1 MPENFWPEAEPF
13 VPDATFADGAIP
25 VHAEYQRDPIGW
37 ARDKLGI
44 SEATLRWGVHPAYGS
59 HTWDGTPDP
68 IATAMEAIADGKD
81 VAIESGTGTG
91 KSFGAAIVILW
102 FLACFTDAE
111 VYTFALTEDQL
122 KLYIWKNITELWP
135 RFQPHFPTAEL
146 TSLTLRMRGGIN
158 ETWSAH
164 GLPVQIK
171 AGEAVSSRAAG
182 KHAEHMLLVFEE
194 MAGMDRAIAEAGK
207 NTCTAPHNLRW
218 GHGNPNNHL
227 DTLHRMTEEPGVVAI
242 RASSLDHP
250 NVVCRNPSIVPG
262 AVSQVSIDKRLAE
275 YGEQD
280 PIYQSRVRG
289 FSPEQAANALFRK
302 AWLDASASRFALRLL
317 PESTN
322 PVPGLVTGK
331 GVDAANSEHGDEASI
346 CDFAGN
352 CMVRLDAFPCPDSN
366 VLGATVVREA
376 RKQGLPPNRVA
387 VDAIGVGAGTVNEA
401 RRLGFVVQAL
411 YAGGKP
417 MTMIEKAEDGRTVE
431 WSPDVNQFDNLRSQM
446 LWQLRLD
453 FQNNAIDVPKDDE
466 LWQELLA
473 HTFAEPAKTEVAS
486 KDEVKKVIGRSPNK
500 SDSTMMANW
509 VRVRIVTP
517 LVTDTAEGVSMGWS
531 YKHNRPSQRESADDY
546 MQKLLNGGRQDPTV
560 GRYFTPRRNV
570 R

>member
-1 MPENFWPEAEPF
+1 MSDDFWSEPEPLVTE
-13 VPDATFADGAIP
+13 ATFASHAAS
-25 VHAEYQRDPIGW
+25 VHTEYQRDPIGW

-44 SEATLRWGVHPAYGS
+44 PEATLRWSLHPAYRQ
-59 HTWDGTPDP
+59 HVWDGTPDP
-68 IATAMEAIADGKD
+68 LATAMEAIAQWKD
-81 VAIESGTGTG
+81 VAIESGTGVG
-91 KSFGAAIVILW
+91 KSYAAAVLILW
-102 FLACFTDAE
+102 FLACFENAE

-135 RFQPHFPTAEL
+135 RFRVHFPQAQL
-146 TSLTLRMRGGIN
+146 TSLTIRMKGGID

-171 AGEAVSSRAAG
+171 AGESVSSRAAG
-182 KHAEHMLLVFEE
+182 KHAEHMLLVYEE
-194 MAGMDRAIAEAGK
+194 MAGMDRSVHEAGK
-207 NTCTAPHNLRW
+207 NTCTAPHNLQL
-218 GHGNPNNHL
+218 GIGNPNHQL
-227 DTLHRMTEEPGVVAI
+227 DTLHRMAETPGVVAV
-242 RASSLDHP
+242 RASGTDHP
-250 NVVCRNPSIVPG
+250 NVVRKDPSVVPG

-275 YGEQD
+275 YGEGD

-302 AWLDASASRFALRLL
+302 AWLEASAQRFRARMANGTI
-317 PESTN
+317 PTQI
-322 PVPGLVTGK
+322 TGK

-352 CMVRLDAFPCPDSN
+352 CLVRLDAFPCPDSN
-366 VLGATVVREA
+366 LLGAQVVREA
-376 RKQGLPPNRVA
+376 KRQGLPNTRVA

-401 RRLGFVVQAL
+401 RRLQFPVQTL

-417 MTMIEKAEDGRTVE
+417 MKMVEKAEDGRQVE

-453 FQNNAIDVPKDDE
+453 FQRGEIDVDKDDD

-473 HTFAEPAKTEVAS
+473 HTFEEPAKTEVAS
-486 KDEVKKVIGRSPNK
+486 KDEVKKAIGRSPNK

-509 VRVRIVTP
+509 VRARAVTP
-517 LVTDTAEGVSMGWS
+517 VLPEEQEAVSLGYDFAKQKPRERQTAEDMM
-531 YKHNRPSQRESADDY
+531 NRW
-546 MQKLLNGGRQDPTV
+546 LGGPRDV
-560 GRYFTPRRNV
+560 RAGRYRIPV
-570 R
+570 RGR